1 MYVVDITRGSEN
13 DIILG
18 ENSMDAKKKVINYVQ
33 EYLLANHH
41 INFSKETLDHK
52 INIERFSLQEF
63 LASYSVKIL
72 SDLKIQAVATDKEHC
87 LFLKFNDNQN
97 GFPKFYCFG
106 KKDMQKAQAYMRY
119 LVNESLLEQLQDNLD
134 EYDRLKMGN
143 DKNVITTSYPKFGI
157 RGNIISLYN
166 KNISLK
172 YLLNSSCTLND
183 IAHKDYGGIKI

>member
-1 MYVVDITRGSEN
+1 MYVIDITRGSEN

-18 ENSMDAKKKVINYVQ
+18 KTSMDAKEKIINYVQ

-41 INFSKETLDHK
+41 INFSKETLDNK

-63 LASYSVKIL
+63 LASYSVKTL
-72 SDLKIQAVATDKEHC
+72 YDLKIQAVATDKDHC

-97 GFPKFYCFG
+97 EFPKFYCFG

-134 EYDRLKMGN
+134 EYDRLKMSN
-143 DKNVITTSYPKFGI
+143 DKNVITTSYPQLGI
-157 RGNIISLYN
+157 RSNIISLYS
-166 KNISLK
+166 KDISLK
-172 YLLNSSCTLND
+172 DLLNSSYTLND
-183 IAHKDYGGIKI
+183 IIHKDYGGIKI

>member
-1 MYVVDITRGSEN
+1 MIVVDITRGSKN

-18 ENSMDAKKKVINYVQ
+18 KNSMDAKKKVINYVQ

-63 LASYSVKIL
+63 LASYSVKTL

-97 GFPKFYCFG
+97 DFPKFYCFG

-119 LVNESLLEQLQDNLD
+119 LVNESLLKKLENNLD
-134 EYDRLKMGN
+134 NYDKLKIKN
-143 DKNVITTSYPKFGI
+143 DEMVVSTSYPRFDI
-157 RGNIISLYN
+157 RGDIISLYN
-166 KNISLK
+166 KDI
-172 YLLNSSCTLND
+172 TLNELL
-183 IAHKDYGGIKI
+183 KDKNSLNNIIYINYGGIKI